1 MNDTAPDRSAV
12 TDPGADP
19 SPGPDPG
26 DVAGTPEPGRR
37 VVLEATPPGLWR
49 VLLGVALA
57 ALAPLLGFLVGGI
70 RGVGKVGDEVDP
82 MFISLFLGIVI
93 GGIGLLVAVSGG
105 TRLWR
110 HFHATE
116 QD

>member
-1 MNDTAPDRSAV
+1 MNDTAPDPAAV
-12 TDPGADP
+12 TA
-19 SPGPDPG
+19 PGPDPDDG
-26 DVAGTPEPGRR
+26 DGTPEPGRR
-37 VVLEATPPGLWR
+37 VVLESTPPGLWR

-70 RGVGKVGDEVDP
+70 RGAGKVGDKVDP

-93 GGIGLLVAVSGG
+93 GGVGLLIAVSGG